1 MIAANLRTAWK
12 TSCVLC
18 LAAALSFGHA
28 PSQAQE
34 TASIEKS
41 ADSAR
46 FEYDRVLHE
55 ITVSDERVAGLRADI
70 ARLRKDDATLTAAL
84 VQAAKTEKKL
94 SGEVEEISARLEP
107 LKEQQGIVRQSLLE
121 RRDVLAE
128 VLGALERMGLKPPPA
143 ILVSPDDALASVR
156 SAILLGA
163 VIPELRGET
172 QSLMAKLTELAR
184 LGDEIEAERERLSVV
199 IQEQVTER
207 QRLTMLQN
215 EKRRLSEQNK
225 SEIDQERK
233 RSAELAKKARNLKEL
248 VAAVEK
254 EARRKAEA
262 EEQARREEER
272 QRQKEEALAAVP
284 IPESNS
290 LIGAVSFP
298 SLKGQVGLPA
308 PGRVTKVFG
317 SRNSNGSV
325 MAGDTVATQS
335 GAIVTAPVDG
345 SVLYAG
351 PFRSYGQLL
360 ILDAGDGYHIV
371 LAGLGRIAV
380 MQGQAVLSGE
390 PVGSMSESRVVS
402 ASSDLP
408 DGTDPELYIEFRK
421 DGKSIDPSPWW
432 ASRISG
438 RT

>member
-1 MIAANLRTAWK
+1 MIAVSSRTVLKKLW
-12 TSCVLC
+12 VLC
-18 LAAALSFGHA
+18 LGAALICADA
-28 PSQAQE
+28 PVNAQE

-41 ADSAR
+41 AERAR

-55 ITVSDERVAGLRADI
+55 ITLSDERVANLRADI
-70 ARLRKDDATLTAAL
+70 AKLRKDDATLTAAL
-84 VQAAKTEKKL
+84 MQAAKTEKKL
-94 SGEVEEISARLEP
+94 SEDVEAISARLEP
-107 LKEQQGIVRQSLLE
+107 LKEQQTIVRQSLLE

-128 VLGALERMGLKPPPA
+128 VLGALERMGLNPPPA
-143 ILVSPDDALASVR
+143 ILVSPDDALDSVR

-163 VIPELRGET
+163 VVPELRSET
-172 QSLMAKLTELAR
+172 QSLLAKLTELAR
-184 LGDEIEAERERLSVV
+184 LGDEIEGERKRLSST

-207 QRLTMLQN
+207 QRLAMLQD
-215 EKRRLSEQNK
+215 EKRRLQDENS
-225 SEIDQERK
+225 SEIEQERK
-233 RSAELAKKARNLKEL
+233 RSSDLAKKAKSLKDL
-248 VAAVEK
+248 IASVER
-254 EARRKAEA
+254 EARRKAEV
-262 EEQARREEER
+262 EERARREEER
-272 QRQKEEALAAVP
+272 QRQKEEALAAMP
-284 IPESNS
+284 IPDSNS
-290 LIGAVSFP
+290 LLGAIPFT
-298 SLKGQVGLPA
+298 SLKGKVILPA
-308 PGRVTKVFG
+308 AGRISQKFG
-317 SRNSNGSV
+317 SRNGNGSV
-325 MAGDTVATQS
+325 MLGDTVATQS

-390 PVGSMSESRVVS
+390 PVGSMSESKVVS